1 MLLVE
6 PWMREQLSTS
16 STLVCDTSGA
26 GWRIMNRPDGSDVS
40 YFDYNATAPIRSEA
54 LAAALEAMQLV
65 GNASSAHQP
74 GRQAAHR
81 VDVARRRLADL
92 LSCSPGEI
100 IFTSGATEANNLALR
115 AAFTAG
121 NPLVTSPVEHP
132 AVLEMARTVTVESPE
147 DLVLLPVGA
156 DGLVDLDA
164 LDQVFAGRHGGVVSL
179 MAANNETGVL
189 TDLRVAAKAAREAG
203 ALIHT
208 DATQIIG
215 RLPVDVAEL
224 DVDLLS
230 LSAHKFGGPQGV
242 GALYVR
248 RGAPLPHR
256 PLLVGGGQE
265 RGWRAGTLNVAG
277 IIGMGAAAEAAR
289 RGLNEEAERV
299 AALRDRLEHLMVG
312 ALPDCRINGRRDQ
325 RLPGVTSITFPG
337 VPADAVLAAMPD
349 VAASEGSACAS
360 GAPTPSHVLLAMGLS
375 REDADS
381 TIRFSLGYATTD
393 AEIEHAAQAVKRA
406 VTQVRVALT
415 EAHGPC

>member
-6 PWMREQLSTS
+6 PRMQGSTSTS
-16 STLVCDTSGA
+16 STLVRDTSEA
-26 GWRIMNRPDGSDVS
+26 GWRMMNGPNGSGTS
-40 YFDYNATAPIRSEA
+40 YFDYNATAPIRPE
-54 LAAALEAMQLV
+54 AAAAVIEAMQAV
-65 GNASSAHQP
+65 GNASSMHEP

-81 VDVARRRLADL
+81 VDDARRQIAEL
-92 LSCSPGEI
+92 LGCSPGEI

-115 AAFTAG
+115 AAYMRG

-132 AVLEMARTVTVESPE
+132 AVLETARTVTAERPE

-156 DGLVDLDA
+156 DGLVELGV
-164 LDQVFAGRHGGVVSL
+164 LDQVFAADCGGLVSL
-179 MAANNETGVL
+179 MVANNETGNL
-189 TDLRVAAKAAREAG
+189 TDLRVVAEAAREAG
-203 ALIHT
+203 ALVHT
-208 DATQIIG
+208 DATQIVG

-224 DVDLLS
+224 DIDLLS
-230 LSAHKFGGPQGV
+230 LSGHKFGGPQGV

-289 RGLNEEAERV
+289 RSLGEEAERI
-299 AALRDRLEHLMVG
+299 ASLRNRLELLVTG
-312 ALPDCRINGRRDQ
+312 ALPECRINGQRDQ

-337 VPADAVLAAMPD
+337 LPADAVLAAMPD

-381 TIRFSLGYATTD
+381 TIRFSLGYATTE
-393 AEIEHAAQAVKRA
+393 AEVVHAAQAVVRA
-406 VTQVRVALT
+406 AVQVRSALA
-415 EAHGPC
+415 EACGPR